1 MDALPLVSIV
11 TPTYN
16 QAQFLA
22 QTIESVLAQD
32 YPYIEYIVLDDGST
46 DYTSTVLQQYAG
58 RIRAAWHPN
67 MGQARTLNKGWG
79 MARGSLIG
87 YLSSDDLLEKSAVSI
102 LVAALAEQPE
112 AVVAY
117 CDFNLV
123 DANGHWMRTAVTE
136 NFDHLRLCVDL
147 VCQPGPGALF
157 RRSMFELAGGW
168 SDQLRQVPDFEFW
181 LRASRY
187 GVFIRVPHVLA
198 CYRVHADS
206 ASVRSVSAELSNEI
220 VKVMAGYWGTQSGA
234 NASLSFANAHL
245 IAAKSHAQSG
255 RPWSSLQEWLAAIR
269 NCPPLLVQRKSWLM
283 LASGFLRRFV
293 YRLQGVLR

>member
-1 MDALPLVSIV
+1 MDTLPLVSIV

-22 QTIESVLAQD
+22 KTIESVLAQD
-32 YPYIEYIVLDDGST
+32 YPHIEYIVLDDGST
-46 DYTSTVLQQYAG
+46 DHTSTVLQKYAG

-67 MGQARTLNKGWG
+67 MGQARTLNKGWS

-102 LVAALAEQPE
+102 LVAALSEQPH

-123 DANGHWMRTAVTE
+123 DANGHWIRTLVTE
-136 NFDHLRLCVDL
+136 DFDRLRLTVDL

-168 SDQLRQVPDFEFW
+168 SDGLRQVPDFEFW

-187 GVFIRVPHVLA
+187 GLFIRVPHILA
-198 CYRVHADS
+198 CYRIHADS
-206 ASVRSVSAELSNEI
+206 ATLRSVSAELSNEI
-220 VKVMAGYWGTQSGA
+220 VTVMAGYWGAQSGA
-234 NASLSFANAHL
+234 DASRSVGNAYL
-245 IAAKSHAQSG
+245 IAARFHAQSG
-255 RPWSSLQEWLAAIR
+255 RPWSSMRAWLAAIR
-269 NCPPLLVQRKSWLM
+269 SYPALLVQRKSWLM
-283 LASGFLRRFV
+283 VAAGLLRRFV